1 MKKLLFVLLIL
12 VSLLIA
18 FAPLLPKN
26 RIIIKSEVPISC
38 DDIFF
43 HFGGLYFTYLNK
55 IDVPV
60 KRSFMKVEVSYE
72 PEPILNIKFTDG
84 IRGLTSKGFLISKMS
99 ESNDVLTVNA
109 SANLWPRFMNLYLEL
124 NKMDLISEV
133 KSFEIYQNKVAFFN
147 KKGILIITGEY
158 NLKDS
163 LVKLTKSEK
172 IIDEKGKL
180 ARIIDL
186 EYEGQSIIIWR

>member
-1 MKKLLFVLLIL
+1 MRKLLFVLLIL
-12 VSLLIA
+12 FSLLIA
-18 FAPLLPKN
+18 FAPLLPEN

-43 HFGGLYFTYLNK
+43 HFGNLYLTYLSK

-60 KRSFMKVEVSYE
+60 KRSFVQVEVNYE
-72 PEPILNIKFTDG
+72 PEPVLNVKFTDG
-84 IRGLTSKGFLISKMS
+84 IKGLTSKGFLISKIG
-99 ESNDVLTVNA
+99 EANDVLVVNA
-109 SANLWPRFMNLYLEL
+109 SADLWQRFMDLYLEL
-124 NKMDLISEV
+124 NKMNLISEV

-147 KKGILIITGEY
+147 KKDILIITGEF
-158 NLKDS
+158 NLENS
-163 LVKLTKSEK
+163 LAKLARSEE